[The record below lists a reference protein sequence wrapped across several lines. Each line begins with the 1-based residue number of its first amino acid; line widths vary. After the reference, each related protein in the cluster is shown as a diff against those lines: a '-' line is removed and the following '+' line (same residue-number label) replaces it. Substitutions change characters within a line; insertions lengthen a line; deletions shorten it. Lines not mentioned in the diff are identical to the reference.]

1 MKSRITKGYKDL
13 KNGVKDLD
21 EEILVN
27 KCTVDGSQNIVTQ
40 NSPPSSRKYKV
51 IVVIPEGYGSAQRS
65 AIIDSIESANSDV
78 TVVIKEKYGK
88 PKVNEDAT
96 E

>member
-1 MKSRITKGYKDL
+1 M
-13 KNGVKDLD
+13 
-21 EEILVN
+21 
-27 KCTVDGSQNIVTQ
+27 
-40 NSPPSSRKYKV
+40 